1 MGCKSINVTFTSIDK
16 HLSSKNF
23 AHLGKSVQLL
33 LNQVQKYVY
42 DYNMGKMGNAEES
55 EKDFLSDSFK
65 NYEWNFPG
73 LRKNLPANMEEEIKS
88 LDQDGMKELVLLQ
101 QRTVLQV
108 PYHFSISLDFI
119 QDFIFY
125 SNSFFLLTEY
135 WNNHEKIRETSIWRD
150 LKKPWKLSF
159 MIFLNSWDFNLTR
172 FLKKI
177 VKLYFDEI
185 FEEFMML
192 HFDKIFWQI
201 RETLFWRDFCFNFFL
216 GFQ

>member
-1 MGCKSINVTFTSIDK
+1 MKQLQIGSKSINVTFTSIDK
-16 HLSSKNF
+16 HLSSKNL

-108 PYHFSISLDFI
+108 PYHFSISSDFI
-119 QDFIFY
+119 QDL
-125 SNSFFLLTEY
+125 FFTQ
-135 WNNHEKIRETSIWRD
+135 TFFSCD
-150 LKKPWKLSF
+150 
-159 MIFLNSWDFNLTR
+159 LNSDFH
-172 FLKKI
+172 LKHLKNHKTLFTF
-177 VKLYFDEI
+177 KLQTSF
-185 FEEFMML
+185 
-192 HFDKIFWQI
+192 HFDDFFHLRFKITI
-201 RETLFWRDFCFNFFL
+201 S
-216 GFQ
+216 

>member
-125 SNSFFLLTEY
+125 SNSFFLLIEY
-135 WNNHEKIRETSIWRD
+135 WNNHEK
-150 LKKPWKLSF
+150 
-159 MIFLNSWDFNLTR
+159 
-172 FLKKI
+172 
-177 VKLYFDEI
+177 
-185 FEEFMML
+185 
-192 HFDKIFWQI
+192 I

>member
-1 MGCKSINVTFTSIDK
+1 MFDTNFDFFYSNNSSEISEDYFTKEIHSNIVQIMKQLQIGSKSINVTFTSIDK
-16 HLSSKNF
+16 HLSSKNL

-108 PYHFSISLDFI
+108 PYHFSISSDFI
-119 QDFIFY
+119 QDLFFTQT
-125 SNSFFLLTEY
+125 FFLV
-135 WNNHEKIRETSIWRD
+135 I
-150 LKKPWKLSF
+150 
-159 MIFLNSWDFNLTR
+159 
-172 FLKKI
+172 
-177 VKLYFDEI
+177 
-185 FEEFMML
+185 
-192 HFDKIFWQI
+192 
-201 RETLFWRDFCFNFFL
+201 
-216 GFQ
+216 